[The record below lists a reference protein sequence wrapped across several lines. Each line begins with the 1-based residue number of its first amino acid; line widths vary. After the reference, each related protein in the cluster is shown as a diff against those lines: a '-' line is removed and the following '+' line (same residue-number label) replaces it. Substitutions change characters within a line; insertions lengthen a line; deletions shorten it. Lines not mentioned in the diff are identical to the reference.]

1 MLFQTGLTILYMIT
15 LVKLLHLT
23 AAIVWLGGMSFML
36 FALRPALMAQ
46 LQGQAR
52 LELLAQ
58 VLQRFF
64 AIVLGA
70 VAVLLLTGL
79 HLYGAGAKAVGMPSI
94 PLGWHLMAGLGITMI
109 LLFGHIYFAGFRGFK
124 RAVLASDWAAAAA
137 KAAQI
142 NTLVVVNFVLGW
154 AAVIAVRLL

>member
-1 MLFQTGLTILYMIT
+1 MIT
-15 LVKLLHLT
+15 FIKLLHLA
-23 AAIVWLGGMSFML
+23 AAIVWLGGMTFML
-36 FALRPALMAQ
+36 FALRPVLLEK
-46 LQGQAR
+46 LQGPER
-52 LELLAQ
+52 LSFLRL

-94 PLGWHLMAGLGITMI
+94 PLGWHLMAGLGILMI
-109 LLFGHIYFAGFRGFK
+109 LLFGHIYFAGFRGLAK
-124 RAVLASDWAAAAA
+124 AVEAANWPVAAA

-142 NTLVVVNFVLGW
+142 HKLVVVNFVLGW
-154 AAVIAVRLL
+154 AAVVAVRLL

>member
-1 MLFQTGLTILYMIT
+1 MIT
-15 LVKLLHLT
+15 FIKLLHLA
-23 AAIVWLGGMSFML
+23 AAIVWLGGMTFML
-36 FALRPALMAQ
+36 FALRPVL
-46 LQGQAR
+46 LEKLPGPER
-52 LELLAQ
+52 LGFLRF

-109 LLFGHIYFAGFRGFK
+109 LLFGHIYFAGFRGLK
-124 RAVLASDWAAAAA
+124 RAVEAANWPVAAT

-142 NTLVVVNFVLGW
+142 HKLVVINFIMGW

>member
-1 MLFQTGLTILYMIT
+1 MIT
-15 LVKLLHLT
+15 FIKLLHLA
-23 AAIVWLGGMSFML
+23 AAIVWLGGMTFML
-36 FALRPALMAQ
+36 FALRPALLSE
-46 LQGQAR
+46 LQGPAR
-52 LELLAQ
+52 LGLLAQ
-58 VLQRFF
+58 VLKRFF

-94 PLGWHLMAGLGITMI
+94 PLGWHLMAGLGLTMI
-109 LLFGHIYFAGFRGFK
+109 LVFGHIYFAGFRGLS
-124 RAVLASDWAAAAA
+124 RAVAASDWTVAAA

-142 NTLVVVNFVLGW
+142 HTLVVLNFILGW

>member
-1 MLFQTGLTILYMIT
+1 MIT
-15 LVKLLHLT
+15 FIKLLHLS
-23 AAIVWLGGMSFML
+23 AAIVWLGGMTFML
-36 FALRPALMAQ
+36 FALRPVLLEK
-46 LQGQAR
+46 LQGPER
-52 LELLAQ
+52 LSFLRL

-94 PLGWHLMAGLGITMI
+94 PLGWHLMAGLGILMI
-109 LLFGHIYFAGFRGFK
+109 LLFGHIYFAGFKGLSK
-124 RAVLASDWAAAAA
+124 AVAAANWPVAAA

-142 NTLVVVNFVLGW
+142 NKLVVVNFVLGW
-154 AAVIAVRLL
+154 AAVVAVRML

>member
-1 MLFQTGLTILYMIT
+1 MIT
-15 LVKLLHLT
+15 FIKLLHLA
-23 AAIVWLGGMSFML
+23 AAIVWLGGMTFML
-36 FALRPALMAQ
+36 FALRPALIAQ

-52 LELLAQ
+52 LELLA
-58 VLQRFF
+58 LILKRFF
-64 AIVLGA
+64 AIVLVA

-109 LLFGHIYFAGFRGFK
+109 LVFGHIYFAGFRGLK
-124 RAVLASDWAAAAA
+124 RAVDAANWTVAAA

-142 NTLVVVNFVLGW
+142 HSLVVVNFVLGW

>member
-1 MLFQTGLTILYMIT
+1 MIT
-15 LVKLLHLT
+15 FIKLLHL
-23 AAIVWLGGMSFML
+23 AAGIVWLGGMTFML
-36 FALRPALMAQ
+36 FALRPALVAQ

-52 LELLAQ
+52 LELLAL
-58 VLQRFF
+58 VLKRFF

-70 VAVLLLTGL
+70 VAALLLTGL
-79 HLYGAGAKAVGMPSI
+79 HLYGAGAKAVGMASI

-109 LLFGHIYFAGFRGFK
+109 LLFGHIYFAGFKGLK
-124 RAVLASDWAAAAA
+124 RAVDTANWPVAAS

-142 NTLVVVNFVLGW
+142 HTLVVVNFVLGW

>member
-1 MLFQTGLTILYMIT
+1 MIIFI
-15 LVKLLHLT
+15 KLLHLA
-23 AAIVWLGGMSFML
+23 AAIVWLGGMTFML
-36 FALRPALMAQ
+36 FALRPALIAQ
-46 LQGQAR
+46 LQGMPR

-94 PLGWHLMAGLGITMI
+94 PLGWHLMAGLGLTMI
-109 LLFGHIYFAGFRGFK
+109 LLFGHIYFAGFRGLK
-124 RAVLASDWAAAAA
+124 RAVQAADASLAAS

-142 NTLVVVNFVLGW
+142 HTLVVVNFVLGW
-154 AAVIAVRLL
+154 AAVIAVRML

>member
-1 MLFQTGLTILYMIT
+1 MIT
-15 LVKLLHLT
+15 FIKLLHLA
-23 AAIVWLGGMSFML
+23 AAIVWLGGMTFML
-36 FALRPALMAQ
+36 FALRPALIAQ

-52 LELLAQ
+52 LELLA
-58 VLQRFF
+58 LILKRFF
-64 AIVLGA
+64 AIVLVA

-109 LLFGHIYFAGFRGFK
+109 LVFGHIYFAGFRGLK
-124 RAVLASDWAAAAA
+124 RAVEAANWTVAAA

-142 NTLVVVNFVLGW
+142 HSLVVVNFVLGW

>member
-1 MLFQTGLTILYMIT
+1 MIT
-15 LVKLLHLT
+15 FIKLLHLA
-23 AAIVWLGGMSFML
+23 AAIVWLGGMTFML
-36 FALRPALMAQ
+36 FALRPALVAQ

-52 LELLAQ
+52 LELLAL
-58 VLQRFF
+58 VLKRFF

-70 VAVLLLTGL
+70 IAVLLLTGL

-109 LLFGHIYFAGFRGFK
+109 LLFGHIYFAGFKGLR
-124 RAVLASDWAAAAA
+124 RAVETANWPAAAT

-142 NTLVVVNFVLGW
+142 HKLVVVNFVIGW
-154 AAVIAVRLL
+154 TAVIAVRLL

>member
-1 MLFQTGLTILYMIT
+1 MIT
-15 LVKLLHLT
+15 FIKLLHLA
-23 AAIVWLGGMSFML
+23 AAIVWLGGMTFML
-36 FALRPALMAQ
+36 FALRPALIAQ
-46 LQGQAR
+46 LQGQSR
-52 LELLAQ
+52 LELLAP
-58 VLQRFF
+58 VLKRFF

-94 PLGWHLMAGLGITMI
+94 PLGWHLMAGLGLTMI
-109 LLFGHIYFAGFRGFK
+109 LLFGHIYFAGFRGLQ
-124 RAVLASDWAAAAA
+124 RAVDAAHWSVAAT

-142 NTLVVVNFVLGW
+142 HKLVVVNFVLGW

>member
-1 MLFQTGLTILYMIT
+1 MIT
-15 LVKLLHLT
+15 FIKLLHLA
-23 AAIVWLGGMSFML
+23 AAIVWLGGMTFML
-36 FALRPALMAQ
+36 FSLRPVLLEK
-46 LQGQAR
+46 LQGPER
-52 LELLAQ
+52 LAFLRL

-70 VAVLLLTGL
+70 IAVLLLTGL

-109 LLFGHIYFAGFRGFK
+109 LLFGHIYFAGFKGLT
-124 RAVLASDWAAAAA
+124 RAVEAANWPVAAT

-142 NTLVVVNFVLGW
+142 HKLVVVNFILGW
-154 AAVIAVRLL
+154 AAVVAVRLL